1 MVVGGQKESQEE
13 ERGDR
18 RVVEASSVVKMR
30 TAQLREA
37 RKAQQRGEMSVSLL
51 SGDSVRT

>member
-1 MVVGGQKESQEE
+1 MVVGGQKESREE

-18 RVVEASSVVKMR
+18 RVVETSSVVRMR

-37 RKAQQRGEMSVSLL
+37 RKAQQRGEMSVSVLRL
-51 SGDSVRT
+51 RLEV